1 MLLILLGL
9 LVAILPLVMTTAFPH
24 LMVVSI
30 YSSLVF
36 LAALAWAV
44 LVITI
49 IARRQRIADWRM
61 ARKQRKE
68 AKKATKSLG
77 KSA

>member
-1 MLLILLGL
+1 MLLIFLGL
-9 LVAILPLVMTTAFPH
+9 VLAILPLILTTAFPH
-24 LMVVSI
+24 LMIVSI
-30 YSSLVF
+30 YSSLAF

-44 LVITI
+44 LIITI

-68 AKKATKSLG
+68 AKKAAKSVTNTR
-77 KSA
+77 

>member
-9 LVAILPLVMTTAFPH
+9 ILAILPLVMTTAFPH

-30 YSSLVF
+30 YSSVVF

-44 LVITI
+44 LVLTI

-61 ARKQRKE
+61 ARRLRKE
-68 AKKATKSLG
+68 AKKAALK
-77 KSA
+77 

>member
-1 MLLILLGL
+1 MLLIFLGL
-9 LVAILPLVMTTAFPH
+9 LLAILPLVMTTAFPH

-49 IARRQRIADWRM
+49 IARRQRIADWRH
-61 ARKQRKE
+61 ARKARKSS
-68 AKKATKSLG
+68 KKIKLN
-77 KSA
+77 

>member
-9 LVAILPLVMTTAFPH
+9 ILAILPLIMTTAFPH

-30 YSSLVF
+30 YSSLIF

-49 IARRQRIADWRM
+49 IARRQRIADWRA
-61 ARKQRKE
+61 ARKLRKQ
-68 AKKATKSLG
+68 AKKAALK
-77 KSA
+77 

>member
-9 LVAILPLVMTTAFPH
+9 ILAILPLVMTTAFPH

-44 LVITI
+44 LVLTV
-49 IARRQRIADWRM
+49 IARRQRIADWRT
-61 ARKQRKE
+61 ARKLRKQ
-68 AKKATKSLG
+68 AKKAALK
-77 KSA
+77 

>member
-9 LVAILPLVMTTAFPH
+9 ILAILPLVMTTAFPH

-36 LAALAWAV
+36 LAALAWAILV
-44 LVITI
+44 LTI
-49 IARRQRIADWRM
+49 IARRQRIADWRV
-61 ARKQRKE
+61 ARKLRKQ
-68 AKKATKSLG
+68 AKKATLK
-77 KSA
+77 

>member
-1 MLLILLGL
+1 MLLIFFGL
-9 LVAILPLVMTTAFPH
+9 LLAILPLVMTTAFPH

-49 IARRQRIADWRM
+49 IARRQRIADWR
-61 ARKQRKE
+61 ATRRLRKH
-68 AKKATKSLG
+68 AKKAALK
-77 KSA
+77 